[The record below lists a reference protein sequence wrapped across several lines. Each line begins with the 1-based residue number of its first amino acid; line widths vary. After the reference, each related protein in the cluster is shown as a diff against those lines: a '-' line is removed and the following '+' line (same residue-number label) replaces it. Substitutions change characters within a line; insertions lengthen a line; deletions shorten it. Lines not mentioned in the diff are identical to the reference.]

1 MTRLP
6 RSRKGKTAIDVIVT
20 QQGQPRVRLS
30 MSRPS
35 NPGLPDRFVNTDMDE
50 QEVNDLIVLLQFKLA
65 VMRGEVAWD
74 DD

>member
-35 NPGLPDRFVNTDMDE
+35 KPGVPDRFVNTDMDE